1 MNSIFSIISAGLL
14 LLIEIRSYG
23 KLKNDKRIKHE
34 RLKAPFM
41 YERKVQCKT
50 FQNDLYNLK

>member
-1 MNSIFSIISAGLL
+1 MNNVFFLKSTGLL

-34 RLKAPFM
+34 RLKAPFVFK
-41 YERKVQCKT
+41 RKVQCKT
-50 FQNDLYNLK
+50 IQNNLYNLK